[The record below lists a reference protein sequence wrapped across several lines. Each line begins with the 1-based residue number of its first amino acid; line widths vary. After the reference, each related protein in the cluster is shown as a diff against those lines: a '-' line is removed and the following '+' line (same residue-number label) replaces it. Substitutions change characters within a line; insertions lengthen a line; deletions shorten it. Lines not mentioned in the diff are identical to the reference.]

1 MSKLSRVSGLGC
13 AAFFTVILA
22 APTIASA
29 QPATLQAGDTAWVL
43 SATAL
48 VLFMTLPGLAL
59 FYAGLVRVKNA
70 LSVMMHCVA
79 IACIASL
86 LWLAVGYSLA
96 FDADAGGGLIGGL
109 SKSFLL
115 SVSRGT
121 LRGGLPEIAFFMF
134 QATFAVI
141 TPALIVG
148 AYVERIR
155 FGAVVL
161 FSALWLLLVYAPV
174 CHWVW
179 GGGWLMQRGVMDYA
193 GGLVVHAT
201 AGISSLLIAKAVGR
215 RDGFPRELRP
225 PHNPGMTMIG
235 GGMLWVGW
243 YGFNGG
249 SALAANGDA
258 AMALAATHLG
268 ASTAGLVW
276 AALEWRRFG
285 RPSMV
290 GMITGVV
297 AGLATVTPAS
307 GYIGPLGGVV
317 LGACASLVCFFA
329 VDLVKHRLGI
339 DDALDV
345 FAVHGVGGILGTLLV
360 AVLASPAF
368 GGVGYPVTGGMG
380 GQALIQI
387 VGVAATLAWSG
398 IATLLILAI
407 VRRLTGLRAREEEIS
422 DGLDLSYHGER
433 AYNP

>member
-1 MSKLSRVSGLGC
+1 MSKQSWASALSC
-13 AAFFTVILA
+13 AAFFAITLA
-22 APTIASA
+22 APAVASA
-29 QPATLQAGDTAWVL
+29 QPVTPQPGDTAWVL

-79 IACIASL
+79 IACVASV

-96 FDADAGGGLIGGL
+96 FDGDAGAGLIGGL
-109 SKSFLL
+109 GKSFLL
-115 SVSRGT
+115 SVGRGT
-121 LRGGLPEIAFFMF
+121 LRGSIPEIAFFMF

-155 FGAVVL
+155 FSAVLL

-179 GGGWLMQRGVMDYA
+179 GGGWLAQRGVMDYA
-193 GGLVVHAT
+193 GGIVVHAT
-201 AGISSLLIAKAVGR
+201 AGISSLLIAKALGH

-258 AMALAATHLG
+258 AMALATTHIG

-276 AALEWRRFG
+276 AILEWRRFG
-285 RPSMV
+285 KPSMV

-307 GYIGPLGGVV
+307 GYIGPIGGVI
-317 LGACASLVCFFA
+317 LGVCASLICYFA
-329 VDLVKHRLGI
+329 VDIVKHRFKI

-345 FAVHGVGGILGTLLV
+345 FAVHGVGGIIGALLV
-360 AVLASPAF
+360 AVLASPAL
-368 GGVGYPVTGGMG
+368 GGVGYAITGGMAA
-380 GQALIQI
+380 QAGVQI
-387 VGVAATLAWSG
+387 AGLAATLVWSG
-398 IATLLILAI
+398 IATLLILAV
-407 VRRLTGLRAREEEIS
+407 VRRLTGLRARDEEIS
-422 DGLDLSYHGER
+422 DGLDLTYHGER